1 MMTLAEAMS
10 CRKRLAGR
18 LDKVRNEIRQHNR
31 SIKGNPQDVDVPMT
45 LELEERIFGK
55 LVELRAAMA
64 VANQPIWASLL
75 RMSEIKDRIGFFASI
90 PTDRG
95 QQPSSRYSLQQE
107 GPFEWDAE
115 LKKPDVDA
123 KVAELE
129 RELVMIQREV
139 EHYNHATQI
148 DVEVPDV
155 LLF

>member
-18 LDKVRNEIRQHNR
+18 LSKVRNEIRQHNR
-31 SIKGNPQDVDVPMT
+31 TIRGNPHDVDIPV
-45 LELEERIFGK
+45 LLGIEDRIFDK

-64 VANQPIWASLL
+64 VANQPIWGSLL

-95 QQPSSRYSLQQE
+95 QQPTGRFSLQPE
-107 GPFEWDAE
+107 GPVEWDADI
-115 LKKPDVDA
+115 KKQDVDL
-123 KVAELE
+123 KVAGLE
-129 RELVMIQREV
+129 RELVKIQREV

-148 DVEVPDV
+148 AVDVPDD

>member
-18 LDKVRNEIRQHNR
+18 LSRVRNDIRQHNR
-31 SIKGNPQDVDVPMT
+31 SIEGNPRDVDIFSM
-45 LELEERIFGK
+45 LELENEIFEK

-64 VANQPIWASLL
+64 VANQPIWEPLL
-75 RMSEIKDRIGFFASI
+75 RMSEIKDRIGFFISI

-95 QQPSSRYSLQQE
+95 QHPTGRFSIQPE
-107 GPFEWDAE
+107 GPVEWDAE
-115 LKKPDVDA
+115 IKKPDVDL

-129 RELVMIQREV
+129 RELVKIQREV

-148 DVEVPDV
+148 AVDVPDD